1 MNLLYIL
8 FALLPLSSSFRSGN
22 IGSGFKSIKQSSAK
36 LFSTT
41 EDTSIEHEFAK
52 LVAQKVAVAEAQ
64 PQPPTLPQ
72 PTLPIRRTGPPK
84 LNLVDSDSLA
94 VTPFMIKLVTST
106 LFGHLFITLSSIFN
120 LYSSS
125 SSSAEVSTTT
135 LTLLATLLG
144 AYLTADLGSGVLHW
158 STDNYGSKKTPLF
171 GVVIDA
177 FQGE

>member
-1 MNLLYIL
+1 M
-8 FALLPLSSSFRSGN
+8 
-22 IGSGFKSIKQSSAK
+22 
-36 LFSTT
+36 T
-41 EDTSIEHEFAK
+41 
-52 LVAQKVAVAEAQ
+52 
-64 PQPPTLPQ
+64 
-72 PTLPIRRTGPPK
+72 
-84 LNLVDSDSLA
+84 
-94 VTPFMIKLVTST
+94 KLVTST

-120 LYSSS
+120 LYS